1 MINKIGIENKSINS
15 TYTPLNNKSGIKNPN
30 FRGGFFPILLQG
42 VQACE
47 QNPMINVA
55 VIDMFSAI
63 LPRTFVESLTN
74 WFAGFEAFR
83 RESSGL
89 IVNCIIPS
97 VITLGIAKLLNGSIM
112 QNGADMASCWAD
124 SNMIEKMASIYE
136 SSTAKDKIK
145 DSLKNIL
152 KNIEGFD
159 GTKPIQSYS
168 ELLTEEELEAFSSR
182 LKDLTTKDL
191 SRKELKNS
199 IKQITDDVV
208 AKTKIYEHVKINGG
222 TNPVKANTVE
232 DILKNSVQ
240 FFREFGKAEERS
252 KVLESAG
259 KGKKLGIQE
268 FASSSK
274 KLVTSKS
281 LLGLAVILPLAAS
294 MQFINRW
301 ITEKTS
307 GIKGAPIYKDYGK
320 ENATKIDERKKKEG
334 LLKQKIISM
343 GSMLTVG
350 LLSMMKL
357 PSMNMLEFKGIFPTM
372 DQARIISTT
381 TFMSRMAAADDKNEL
396 AESTVRDIAT
406 FLSLYF
412 LGDYAAKATATIIQ
426 KKTGTVLLNDTK
438 PIEKDAGFL
447 KKAWHWFKDVNL
459 KSSKEVVSK
468 TEEDLK
474 AKKLKP
480 NNAQKETIKK
490 ELEKATM
497 YRSACQ
503 VANLGVSLALLGLII
518 PIFIRKHTAKKHAED
533 IRLAQSTVSSNINSD
548 NADKNAFEYPL
559 AS

>member
-1 MINKIGIENKSINS
+1 MINKIGVENKLNS
-15 TYTPLNNKSGIKNPN
+15 SFPALNNKKTDSNNPN
-30 FRGGFFPILLQG
+30 FKGGIVPVLLQG

-89 IVNCIIPS
+89 IVNCMIPS
-97 VITLGIAKLLNGSIM
+97 VITLGIGTLLNKSVMPQGT
-112 QNGADMASCWAD
+112 NMASCWAD
-124 SNMIEKMASIYE
+124 SHMIDKMTSVYKASQSE
-136 SSTAKDKIK
+136 DKVK
-145 DSLKNIL
+145 DSIKNIL
-152 KNIEGFD
+152 SNIEGYEGNGHLAYKD
-159 GTKPIQSYS
+159 VLS
-168 ELLTEEELEAFSSR
+168 EEELEKFAQK
-182 LKDLTTKDL
+182 LNDLTEKDL
-191 SRKELKNS
+191 SRKEFKKS
-199 IKQITDDVV
+199 IKNITDEIV

-222 TNPVKANTVE
+222 ENPVKANTVE

-240 FFREFGKAEERS
+240 FFREY
-252 KVLESAG
+252 
-259 KGKKLGIQE
+259 KKTAKTVNITE
-268 FASSSK
+268 FAEKSK
-274 KLVTSKS
+274 KLVRSKS

-307 GIKGAPIYKDYGK
+307 GYKGAPIYKDYGK
-320 ENATKIDERKKKEG
+320 ENAVSINQDKKKEG

-343 GSMLTVG
+343 SSMLAVG

-372 DQARIISTT
+372 DQARLISTT
-381 TFMSRMAAADDKNEL
+381 TFMSRMAAADDKHEL
-396 AESTVRDIAT
+396 AESTGRDIAT

-426 KKTGTVLLNDTK
+426 KKTGVVLLNDTK
-438 PIEKDAGFL
+438 PISKDAGFF
-447 KKAWHWFKDVNL
+447 KRAWHWFKDVNL
-459 KSSKEVVSK
+459 KSSKEVTSS
-468 TEEDLK
+468 TEESLRLQG
-474 AKKLKP
+474 LKP
-480 NNAQKETIKK
+480 DKAQKAMITK
-490 ELEKATM
+490 ELDKATK

-518 PIFIRKHTAKKHAED
+518 PIFLRKHTAKKHAEE
-533 IRLAQSTVSSNINSD
+533 IKLAQEAVSSNINGTKQD
-548 NADKNAFEYPL
+548 EY
-559 AS
+559 SSEY